1 MLYPLSYGGEFSH
14 GRSHKNFV
22 KTGSKAI
29 QLGENK
35 NMAQTKLVVNT
46 NSRQAD
52 APNGAALVGLVIAIS
67 CGLIVIALVLLV
79 EYTLQT
85 SAKPTK

>member
-1 MLYPLSYGGEFSH
+1 
-14 GRSHKNFV
+14 
-22 KTGSKAI
+22 
-29 QLGENK
+29 
-35 NMAQTKLVVNT
+35 MAQTKLVVNT